1 MQRCV
6 VQVELALSGSDKVNM
21 QNKTEKQRRF
31 QVKDDLVV
39 LRALKGS
46 GGFKCR
52 LFLSLM
58 QAICLAL
65 LGVRLDILSRH

>member
-1 MQRCV
+1 MRH
-6 VQVELALSGSDKVNM
+6 VQ
-21 QNKTEKQRRF
+21 QRRF
-31 QVKDDLVV
+31 QVKDDPVV

-52 LFLSLM
+52 LFSSLM